1 MTAVNFNNL
10 HDVSKENTDLLLD
23 SVVCEDLW
31 CSVVLLGLLKVFFT
45 IHELAQL
52 VSYAKISLVTGKIS
66 RQFFVIGISC
76 SQHNVFMC
84 ADVIHGI
91 STYISQTR

>member
-1 MTAVNFNNL
+1 MMLVRRI
-10 HDVSKENTDLLLD
+10 TDLLLD

-31 CSVVLLGLLKVFFT
+31 CSVVLLGLLNVFFT
-45 IHELAQL
+45 IRELTQL

-66 RQFFVIGISC
+66 RQFVIGISC
-76 SQHNVFMC
+76 SQHNIFMC